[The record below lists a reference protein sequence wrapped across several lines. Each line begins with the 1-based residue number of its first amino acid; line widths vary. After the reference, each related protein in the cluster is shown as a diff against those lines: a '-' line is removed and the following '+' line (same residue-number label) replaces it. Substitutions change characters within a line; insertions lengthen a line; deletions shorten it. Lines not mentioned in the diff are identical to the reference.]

1 MTEQKTPILLSEGDY
16 RLIRFELNREFVITR
31 KSKASFVSRSR
42 VQTLFFT
49 EAMFWH
55 DTSIGETA
63 TFPSGT
69 SLYTIAKLQGG
80 SYYAQAV
87 CDRELYELF
96 SCYPK
101 LGEKLTAMKSF
112 FAMREGARNNMAS
125 LKVSAFVSTSEKDR
139 YKRADAPQAPRR
151 FCRF

>member
-55 DTSIGETA
+55 DTSIGEGQRFLRGPRFT
-63 TFPSGT
+63 PSQSCRAAAIMHRPFAIESFMSCFLAIR
-69 SLYTIAKLQGG
+69 SLERSLLQ
-80 SYYAQAV
+80 
-87 CDRELYELF
+87 
-96 SCYPK
+96 
-101 LGEKLTAMKSF
+101 
-112 FAMREGARNNMAS
+112 
-125 LKVSAFVSTSEKDR
+125 
-139 YKRADAPQAPRR
+139 
-151 FCRF
+151 